1 VQNNKRFPVLF
12 TYAKEPIMITTDE
25 RLVEAETPATA
36 KIAPVSPPAEEN
48 RPWTTKQLLQN
59 RNFLLLWAGHVISA
73 FGDALTNLTLLIL
86 VNALTGSTAAIATM
100 TILLAIPQVTIGL
113 LGGVYADRWDRK
125 RILLVS
131 DLARGVLVLGFLF
144 VDSAER
150 LWLLYALAFVQASV
164 GTIDNPARGAILP
177 QVVPKE
183 GLLAANSL
191 NQTGNLLAMVL
202 GGVAAGVLVGFS
214 DSYWPAFV
222 IDALT
227 FFISFAA
234 VFFVIVAPQ
243 MRTATT
249 AVSGLWAN
257 IGAVTRELRVGLQL
271 IAKTPVLWGSLI
283 VAGVMMLGL
292 GSVNV
297 LFVPFL
303 ANDLKVPLAWF
314 GVVEFAQV
322 LGMII
327 SGGIAAT
334 VLKFKLGHVI
344 SGGAIGLGVAVAA
357 IAFATAPWH
366 VMLALFAVGCFVTPL
381 QAAISTLSQTSVSN
395 DILGRVGSAMNTTI
409 GAANLISMAFAGLLG
424 ALLGVR
430 NVFILAGLISVLAG
444 VLAMRLF
451 RQAGQEQG
459 NK

>member
-1 VQNNKRFPVLF
+1 MSVV
-12 TYAKEPIMITTDE
+12 DE
-25 RLVEAETPATA
+25 RLVIEEVTA
-36 KIAPVSPPAEEN
+36 AADVARPSLPVEESA
-48 RPWTTKQLLQN
+48 PWTAKQLLRN
-59 RNFLLLWAGHVISA
+59 RNFLLLWSGHVISA
-73 FGDALTNLTLLIL
+73 FGDAVTNLTLLIL

-125 RILLVS
+125 RILLMS
-131 DLARGVLVLGFLF
+131 DLVRGILVLGFLF
-144 VDSAER
+144 VDSAQR

-214 DSYWPAFV
+214 DSYWPAFI

-227 FFISFAA
+227 FFVSFAA
-234 VFFVIVAPQ
+234 VLFVVVAPQ
-243 MRTATT
+243 SHAATT
-249 AVSGLWAN
+249 SVDGLWAN
-257 IGAVTRELRVGLQL
+257 IVSVVGDLGQGLQL

-283 VAGVMMLGL
+283 VTGVMMLGL

-357 IAFATAPWH
+357 IAFASAPWH

-381 QAAISTLSQTSVSN
+381 QAAISTLSQTSVAN

-430 NVFILAGLISVLAG
+430 NVFIFAGVISVLAG
-444 VLAMRLF
+444 VLAMGLF
-451 RQAGQEQG
+451 RQSGQVQG

>member
-1 VQNNKRFPVLF
+1 MTIAEEAVATTTVAPPSLPREEA
-12 TYAKEPIMITTDE
+12 THWTAKE
-25 RLVEAETPATA
+25 
-36 KIAPVSPPAEEN
+36 
-48 RPWTTKQLLQN
+48 LLRN
-59 RNFLLLWAGHVISA
+59 RNFLLLWLGHVISA
-73 FGDALTNLTLLIL
+73 FGDAVTNLTLLIL
-86 VNALTGSTAAIATM
+86 VNALTGSTTAIATM

-131 DLARGVLVLGFLF
+131 DLVRGTLVLGFLF
-144 VDSAER
+144 VDSAQR
-150 LWLLYALAFVQASV
+150 LWLLYALAFVQACV

-177 QVVPKE
+177 QIVPKQ

-191 NQTGNLLAMVL
+191 NQTGHLLAMVL
-202 GGVAAGVLVGFS
+202 GGVAAGLLVGLS
-214 DSYWPAFV
+214 DSYWPAFI
-222 IDALT
+222 IDSLT
-227 FFISFAA
+227 FFVSFAA
-234 VFFVIVAPQ
+234 VLFVVVAPQ
-243 MRTATT
+243 VRTTTT
-249 AVSGLWAN
+249 AAGGLWAN
-257 IGAVTRELRVGLQL
+257 IVSVVNDLRVGLQL

-283 VAGVMMLGL
+283 VTGVMMLGL

-327 SGGIAAT
+327 SGGLAAT

-344 SGGAIGLGVAVAA
+344 SGGAIGLGLAVAA
-357 IAFATAPWH
+357 VAFTTAPWQ
-366 VMLALFAVGCFVTPL
+366 VMLALFAVGCSVTPL
-381 QAAISTLSQTSVSN
+381 QAAISTLLQTSVAG
-395 DILGRVGSAMNTTI
+395 DVLGRVGSALNTTI

-430 NVFILAGLISVLAG
+430 NVFVLAGVMSVLAG
-444 VLAMRLF
+444 VLAMGLF
-451 RQAGQEQG
+451 RQAVQEEVS
-459 NK
+459 K

>member
-1 VQNNKRFPVLF
+1 MTVADERVV
-12 TYAKEPIMITTDE
+12 AKETAAYIE
-25 RLVEAETPATA
+25 VAPA
-36 KIAPVSPPAEEN
+36 SPPAEETA
-48 RPWTTKQLLQN
+48 PWTAKQLLQN
-59 RNFLLLWAGHVISA
+59 RNFLLLWSGHVISA

-131 DLARGVLVLGFLF
+131 DLVRGILVLGFLL
-144 VDSAER
+144 VDSTER
-150 LWLLYALAFVQASV
+150 LWLLYALAFIQASV
-164 GTIDNPARGAILP
+164 GTIDNPARSAILP
-177 QVVPKE
+177 QVVPKP

-202 GGVAAGVLVGFS
+202 GGVTAGVLVGLS

-227 FFISFAA
+227 FFVSFAA
-234 VFFVIVAPQ
+234 VLFVVVAPQ
-243 MRTATT
+243 RRTATT
-249 AVSGLWAN
+249 TVGGLWAN
-257 IGAVTRELRVGLQL
+257 SVLVVHELRVGLQL

-283 VAGVMMLGL
+283 VTGVMMLGL

-314 GVVEFAQV
+314 GVIEFAQV

-344 SGGAIGLGVAVAA
+344 SGGAIGLGLAVAA
-357 IAFATAPWH
+357 VAFTTAPWQ
-366 VMLALFAVGCFVTPL
+366 VMLALFMVGCSVTPL
-381 QAAISTLSQTSVSN
+381 QAAISTLTQTSVAN
-395 DILGRVGSAMNTTI
+395 DILGRVGSALNTTI

-430 NVFILAGLISVLAG
+430 NVFVLAGVISVLAG
-444 VLAMRLF
+444 VLAIGLF
-451 RQAGQEQG
+451 RQPVQEKD
-459 NK
+459 NE

>member
-1 VQNNKRFPVLF
+1 
-12 TYAKEPIMITTDE
+12 MITTDE
-25 RLVEAETPATA
+25 RLVEAETTATA

-357 IAFATAPWH
+357 VAFANAPWH

-430 NVFILAGLISVLAG
+430 NVFILAGVISVLAG
-444 VLAMRLF
+444 GLAVRLF
-451 RQAGQEQG
+451 RQEGQEQG

>member
-1 VQNNKRFPVLF
+1 MTIVD
-12 TYAKEPIMITTDE
+12 EP
-25 RLVEAETPATA
+25 LVATEAAVHADVAPASSSAQGTA
-36 KIAPVSPPAEEN
+36 
-48 RPWTTKQLLQN
+48 PWTAKQLLRN
-59 RNFLLLWAGHVISA
+59 RNFLLLWLGHVISA
-73 FGDALTNLTLLIL
+73 FGDAVTNLTLLIL

-131 DLARGVLVLGFLF
+131 DLVRGVLVLGFLF
-144 VDSAER
+144 VDSAQR
-150 LWLLYALAFVQASV
+150 LWLLYTLAFVQACV

-177 QVVPKE
+177 QVVPKA

-191 NQTGNLLAMVL
+191 NQTGHLLALVL
-202 GGVAAGVLVGFS
+202 GGVAAGVLVGLS

-222 IDALT
+222 IDAFT

-234 VFFVIVAPQ
+234 VLFVVVTPQ
-243 MRTATT
+243 LRTATT
-249 AVSGLWAN
+249 AVDGLWAN
-257 IGAVTRELRVGLQL
+257 IVSVVNDLRMGLQL
-271 IAKTPVLWGSLI
+271 ITKTPVLWGSLL
-283 VAGVMMLGL
+283 VTGVMMLGL

-327 SGGIAAT
+327 SGGVAAT

-344 SGGAIGLGVAVAA
+344 SGGAIGLGLAVAA
-357 IAFATAPWH
+357 VAFAGAPWH
-366 VMLALFAVGCFVTPL
+366 VMIALFAVGCFVTPL
-381 QAAISTLSQTSVSN
+381 QAAVSTLSQTSVAN

-424 ALLGVR
+424 ALLGIR
-430 NVFILAGLISVLAG
+430 NVFILAGFMSVLAG
-444 VLAMRLF
+444 VLAVWLF
-451 RQAGQEQG
+451 RQEEQR
-459 NK
+459 

>member
-1 VQNNKRFPVLF
+1 MSVV
-12 TYAKEPIMITTDE
+12 DE
-25 RLVEAETPATA
+25 RLVIEEVTA
-36 KIAPVSPPAEEN
+36 AAAVARPSLPVEESA
-48 RPWTTKQLLQN
+48 PWTAKQLLRN
-59 RNFLLLWAGHVISA
+59 RNFLLLWSGHVISA
-73 FGDALTNLTLLIL
+73 FGDAVTNLTLLIL

-113 LGGVYADRWDRK
+113 LGGVYADRWERK

-131 DLARGVLVLGFLF
+131 DLVRGILVLGFLF
-144 VDSAER
+144 VDSAQR
-150 LWLLYALAFVQASV
+150 LWLLYALAFVQACV

-214 DSYWPAFV
+214 DSYWPAFI

-227 FFISFAA
+227 FFVSFAA
-234 VFFVIVAPQ
+234 VLFVVVAPQ
-243 MRTATT
+243 SHAATT
-249 AVSGLWAN
+249 AVDGLWAN
-257 IGAVTRELRVGLQL
+257 IVSVVGDLGQGLQL

-283 VAGVMMLGL
+283 VTGVMMLGL

-334 VLKFKLGHVI
+334 VLTFKLGHVI

-357 IAFATAPWH
+357 IAFASAPWH
-366 VMLALFAVGCFVTPL
+366 VMLALFAVGCCVTPL
-381 QAAISTLSQTSVSN
+381 QAAVSTLVQTSVAN
-395 DILGRVGSAMNTTI
+395 EILGRVGSAMNTTI

-430 NVFILAGLISVLAG
+430 NVFIFAGVISVLAG
-444 VLAMRLF
+444 VLAMGLF
-451 RQAGQEQG
+451 RQSGQVQG